1 MAGSDKGKTRRIFA
15 PGSIAKTVTPILP
28 WAVRQ
33 WIAMDPLG
41 ALRAALFDAAPAN
54 RGFDFPEIWRR
65 RETCAEKRALLA
77 RYMPE
82 YHPWPFRISVSA
94 QER

>member
-1 MAGSDKGKTRRIFA
+1 MAVSDKGKARRIFA

-28 WAVRQ
+28 CAVRR

-41 ALRAALFDAAPAN
+41 ALRAVLFDTPPAG
-54 RGFDFPEIWRR
+54 RGFDFADILRR
-65 RETCAEKRALLA
+65 RGTRGENRALLA

>member
-1 MAGSDKGKTRRIFA
+1 MTGSDKGKTRRIFA

-28 WAVRQ
+28 CAVRR
-33 WIAMDPLG
+33 WMAMDPLG
-41 ALRAALFDAAPAN
+41 ALRAALFDTAPAGL
-54 RGFDFPEIWRR
+54 GFDFADMRRR
-65 RETCAEKRALLA
+65 RETRGENRALLA